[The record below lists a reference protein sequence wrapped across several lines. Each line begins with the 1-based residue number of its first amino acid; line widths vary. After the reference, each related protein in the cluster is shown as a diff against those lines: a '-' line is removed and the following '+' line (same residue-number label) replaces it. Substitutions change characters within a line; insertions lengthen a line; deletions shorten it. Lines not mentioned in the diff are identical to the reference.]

1 MGWKECYLFKEGNL
15 SGFTKDMGEH
25 FIKYYADKALTNLG
39 LNKIF
44 NEKESDIITW
54 YERYRNINLQNS
66 ALQEVSNTAYQKGV
80 TKNDLSNLDQFK
92 EKVEN
97 ATNFII
103 NKIKFKKS

>member
-1 MGWKECYLFKEGNL
+1 MKWNNYLFKEGNL

-25 FIKYYADKALTNLG
+25 FIRYYTDKALTNLG

-80 TKNDLSNLDQFK
+80 TKNDLSKFDQFR
-92 EKVEN
+92 EKVED